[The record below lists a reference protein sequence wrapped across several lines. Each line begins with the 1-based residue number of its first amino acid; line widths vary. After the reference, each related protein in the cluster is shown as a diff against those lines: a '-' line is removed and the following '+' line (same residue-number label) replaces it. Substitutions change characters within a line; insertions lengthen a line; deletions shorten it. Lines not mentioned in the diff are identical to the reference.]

1 MNSRVVSHVLVGITL
16 LLVSAPGVAQEGRRG
31 QDLLVAQQTAKR
43 LRGQLDLPEFASL
56 AEKATESV
64 NVTLPPALLSLGCQ
78 LMDPNKSEEATA
90 KKLCMGLRAIYVR
103 HYTFD
108 KDYAYPRAD
117 IERVKRQLSAPGW
130 TQIVGAISKRENTN
144 VDVFVL
150 IDNDRAQG
158 LSIIAT
164 EPREFT
170 IVNIVGSIELDQLHE
185 LEGQFS
191 IPELGIEAK
200 EEKKPPP
207 KKTADK
213 KQP

>member
-1 MNSRVVSHVLVGITL
+1 MTFRSLVRGLLAVLAL
-16 LLVSAPGVAQEGRRG
+16 AVAVPTMG
-31 QDLLVAQQTAKR
+31 QSKPVK

-78 LMDPNKSEEATA
+78 LMDPKEPDEAA
-90 KKLCMGLRAIYVR
+90 ARKLCMGLQAIYVR
-103 HYTFD
+103 HYTFES
-108 KDYAYPRAD
+108 DYAYPRAD
-117 IERVKRQLSAPGW
+117 VERVKRQLSAPGW
-130 TQIVGAISKRENTN
+130 TQIVGAISRKENTN

-150 IDNDRAQG
+150 IDNDKAQG

-170 IVNIVGSIELDQLHE
+170 IVNIVGSIKLDQLHE
-185 LEGQFS
+185 LEGQFN
-191 IPELGIEAK
+191 IPELGLETRDV
-200 EEKKPPP
+200 KKPPP
-207 KKTADK
+207 KKTTDK